1 MTHLSVYYKQGETMR
16 ECERCGSY
24 AINEQ
29 SHGRIKGVAIHLCDV
44 CYWRAIA
51 EALEIKLQQQGEVK

>member
-1 MTHLSVYYKQGETMR
+1 MR

-24 AINEQ
+24 AINEH
-29 SHGRIKGVAIHLCDV
+29 SHGRIKGVNLQLCDV